1 MQFMNRFNWIGQQH
15 AGEGGSA
22 VYLLCKNEL
31 PNRLRCSNIYM
42 KGAHDD
48 DTCPVCGSYA
58 AVDIYKEQ
66 KLDIGLNEHRLH
78 QLFFDRVPKVYAE
91 MNASVWN
98 SLGGTA
104 WKSASGKEQ
113 VFLAF
118 CMAFQEVSG
127 ETTQTESEY
136 WDVALAAEA
145 RIRDYLVKNKIQ
157 IVKQGDFNLSYL
169 ADGMLVGKEIRTLQA
184 HYGISLCGTV
194 FHTHTQDENERK
206 YQKALRIAER
216 LALIGCSSQ
225 DNLPYFNAAEHLAA

>member
-1 MQFMNRFNWIGQQH
+1 
-15 AGEGGSA
+15 
-22 VYLLCKNEL
+22 
-31 PNRLRCSNIYM
+31 M
-42 KGAHDD
+42 KGAHGD

-66 KLDIGLNEHRLH
+66 ELDIGLNEHGLH

-91 MNASVWN
+91 MNTSVWN

-104 WKSASGKEQ
+104 WNSASGKEQ
-113 VFLAF
+113 LFLAF

-127 ETTQTESEY
+127 EPTKTESEF

-145 RIRDYLVKNKIQ
+145 RIRGYLVNNKIQ
-157 IVKQGDFNLSYL
+157 IVKQHDFNLSYL
-169 ADGMLVGKEIRTLQA
+169 ADGMLAGKEIRTLQA
-184 HYGISLCGTV
+184 HYGISLCGPV
-194 FHTHTQDENERK
+194 FQTHTQDEIERK

-225 DNLPYFNAAEHLAA
+225 DNLPYFNAADLLAA